1 MKCELFWK
9 RIVTLCLT
17 FWLGVFVQNFFALK
31 DLPEIEVI
39 PAAENENLLLNSKRI
54 KCVSADESLKYE
66 YLIYLNGEETLISVE
81 EKEKEITDAIQKEKK
96 VTPIKTQRNQKSDA
110 EIKPQ
115 LYKPSEYQAEYRF
128 LLHKENCYESDERK

>member
-1 MKCELFWK
+1 MKCDIFWK

-31 DLPEIEVI
+31 ELPQIDVI
-39 PAAENENLLLNSKRI
+39 SAAENENLLPGSKRI
-54 KCVSADESLKYE
+54 KCIAADESLKYE

-81 EKEKEITDAIQKEKK
+81 EKEREMANLISKEKK
-96 VTPIKTQRNQKSDA
+96 VTPIKTQRNQKNDA

-115 LYKPSEYQAEYRF
+115 LYKPSEHQAEYRI
-128 LLHKENCYESDERK
+128 LLHKENCYESYEGK